1 MKNLYETRATAS
13 GGRNGQVATDDGLLS
28 VKLAYPKALGGKGD
42 QTNPEQLFAAGYAA
56 CFSNAILHVAK
67 AFGVT
72 LTQAP
77 VSATIGL
84 AANASGGFQLSASL
98 KVALADIEL
107 ATAQKLVEAAHQVC
121 PYSNAI
127 RNNVAVKLEVIQA

>member
-67 AFGVT
+67 AFSVT